1 MRSIWNGA
9 ISFGLVSIP
18 IKLNATES
26 HSVSFRQ
33 IHTEDGGRIRYRKVC
48 ELEDREVTQAEIGK
62 AYEDADGS
70 MIPIT
75 DEDLLPIPTARTIEI
90 VAFVPEDRID
100 PLQMGS
106 AYYLAASG
114 APAAK
119 PYTLLREALKRSNRV
134 AIAKFA
140 LRGRERLGMLRVVG
154 DAIAMHGLLWPDEV
168 RAPEGVAPEAD
179 VTVRDQELDL
189 ADALMDTLG
198 EIDLDDLHDEY
209 REAVEEVVA
218 AKAAGQRPPEVREE
232 AAPGKVLD
240 LMAALESSVRAARES
255 RDGEGAGPAE
265 EAEVRSLP
273 QRKTSSRRAPKETG
287 GKKSTSTAK
296 KTAAVEGAAEEV
308 DREVGGVCGVR
319 EEDGGQEYRQEG
331 HGEERRQERRQD
343 HGQEHRQQVR
353 LLPQAQRLT
362 SAVPLT
368 PAGGVD
374 ARPGLQLTVQG
385 DADDRGIADGAG
397 SKTAGLAAGDFA
409 GETEAGASE
418 AGVGTA
424 GSPPGA
430 ARWSSRPVRRPG
442 WPDRWTA
449 ATTRSGR
456 GRRRWPRR
464 PPGRS
469 AAAGPGRPARASAVR
484 PTLLLPAP
492 RLADGAATAARVTGV
507 TRVIRGGLRRSPSG
521 DPVACGGFPGA
532 EARMARSSSSRQ
544 PPDVLGHVRHAVRP
558 ARCVRAARSRSG
570 QRPRSCPPVV
580 GPGRTRAGGGV
591 GPPTTGSGAGWS
603 WPGGLRR
610 PPPSENVRDRSGS
623 FPAPPVVTGS

>member
-18 IKLNATES
+18 IKLVNATES
-26 HSVSFRQ
+26 HAVSFRQ

-75 DEDLLPIPTARTIEI
+75 DEDLSQLPIPTARTIEI

-168 RAPEGVAPEAD
+168 RAPEGVAPEGG

-218 AKAAGQRPPEVREE
+218 AKASGERPPEAREE

-273 QRKTSSRRAPKETG
+273 QRKTSSRRTPKETG
-287 GKKSTSTAK
+287 GKKSASTAAKKTAAKKAEPRKSTAKSTSTAAKKTAAKGTAK
-296 KTAAVEGAAEEV
+296 KTAAK
-308 DREVGGVCGVR
+308 
-319 EEDGGQEYRQEG
+319 
-331 HGEERRQERRQD
+331 
-343 HGQEHRQQVR
+343 
-353 LLPQAQRLT
+353 
-362 SAVPLT
+362 SA
-368 PAGGVD
+368 
-374 ARPGLQLTVQG
+374 
-385 DADDRGIADGAG
+385 AG
-397 SKTAGLAAGDFA
+397 SGDKAGARNTPKKTA
-409 GETEAGASE
+409 S
-418 AGVGTA
+418 
-424 GSPPGA
+424 
-430 ARWSSRPVRRPG
+430 
-442 WPDRWTA
+442 
-449 ATTRSGR
+449 
-456 GRRRWPRR
+456 RRR
-464 PPGRS
+464 S
-469 AAAGPGRPARASAVR
+469 A
-484 PTLLLPAP
+484 
-492 RLADGAATAARVTGV
+492 
-507 TRVIRGGLRRSPSG
+507 
-521 DPVACGGFPGA
+521 
-532 EARMARSSSSRQ
+532 
-544 PPDVLGHVRHAVRP
+544 
-558 ARCVRAARSRSG
+558 
-570 QRPRSCPPVV
+570 
-580 GPGRTRAGGGV
+580 
-591 GPPTTGSGAGWS
+591 
-603 WPGGLRR
+603 
-610 PPPSENVRDRSGS
+610 
-623 FPAPPVVTGS
+623 

>member
-18 IKLNATES
+18 IKLVNATES
-26 HSVSFRQ
+26 HAVSFRQ

-75 DEDLLPIPTARTIEI
+75 DEDLSQLPIPTARTIEI

-168 RAPEGVAPEAD
+168 RAPEGVAPEGG

-218 AKAAGQRPPEVREE
+218 AKAAGERPPEAREE

-240 LMAALESSVRAARES
+240 LMAALENSVRAARES
-255 RDGEGAGPAE
+255 RDGEEAGPAE

-287 GKKSTSTAK
+287 GKKSTSTAAK
-296 KTAAVEGAAEEV
+296 KTAAKKAEPKKSTAKSGTA
-308 DREVGGVCGVR
+308 R
-319 EEDGGQEYRQEG
+319 
-331 HGEERRQERRQD
+331 
-343 HGQEHRQQVR
+343 
-353 LLPQAQRLT
+353 AT
-362 SAVPLT
+362 ST
-368 PAGGVD
+368 SSS
-374 ARPGLQLTVQG
+374 R
-385 DADDRGIADGAG
+385 AG
-397 SKTAGLAAGDFA
+397 SASASAKKTAAKGTPKKAA
-409 GETEAGASE
+409 
-418 AGVGTA
+418 
-424 GSPPGA
+424 
-430 ARWSSRPVRRPG
+430 
-442 WPDRWTA
+442 
-449 ATTRSGR
+449 
-456 GRRRWPRR
+456 
-464 PPGRS
+464 GRS
-469 AAAGPGRPARASAVR
+469 AAKETAKSSGRSTAKKTASR
-484 PTLLLPAP
+484 
-492 RLADGAATAARVTGV
+492 
-507 TRVIRGGLRRSPSG
+507 RRS
-521 DPVACGGFPGA
+521 A
-532 EARMARSSSSRQ
+532 
-544 PPDVLGHVRHAVRP
+544 
-558 ARCVRAARSRSG
+558 
-570 QRPRSCPPVV
+570 
-580 GPGRTRAGGGV
+580 
-591 GPPTTGSGAGWS
+591 
-603 WPGGLRR
+603 
-610 PPPSENVRDRSGS
+610 
-623 FPAPPVVTGS
+623 